1 MKKYLVGFD
10 VGSSSVKAAL
20 VDAETRECV
29 RSTFFPRVEMDTVSR
44 QKGWAEQSPE
54 VWWDNLVHAC
64 HRLLERAEV
73 DRNEIEAIGVSYQM
87 HGLVLVDKDQHVLR
101 PAIIWSDSRA
111 VGIGAEAFHKIGP
124 EKCLEHLLNSPGN
137 FTLSKLKW
145 VYDNEPQVFDRVH
158 KFMLPGDYVNMKLTG
173 ELNTTVSGLSEAILW
188 DFRQNQLADFVLDH
202 FGFDYSLVPDVVPTF
217 GEQGLLSD
225 EAARQLGLPSKIPVT
240 YRAGDQ
246 PNNALSLNVTEPGEV
261 AATGGTSG
269 VVYAIT
275 DQLAYDHGSRVNS
288 FAHVNHDLEQTRIG
302 VLLCIN
308 GAGSQY
314 SFMKNQ
320 VARDGTTYED
330 MERLIS
336 SVPISSEGLR
346 VLPYGNGAERVLNN
360 QEIGSHIINLQFN
373 RHGRAHLYR
382 AAIEGIAFS
391 FNYGLEVLREMG
403 IPLDLIRVG
412 NDNLFQSEVF
422 SNTVAMLSNC
432 QIEVV
437 GTSGAAGAALAA
449 GYGTGLYSTLKE
461 AVDKQRVVKR
471 HFPDVNNGEY
481 VRAYEIWKGDLEKL
495 TSSNNQVTV
504 K

>member
-1 MKKYLVGFD
+1 MKKYLLGFD

-20 VDAETRECV
+20 VDAATRESID
-29 RSTFFPRVEMDTVSR
+29 STFFPRVEMDTVSR

-54 VWWDNLVHAC
+54 IWWDNLCRAC
-64 HRLLERAEV
+64 NCLLHKV
-73 DRNEIEAIGVSYQM
+73 DIDRNEIAAIGISYQM
-87 HGLVLVDKDQHVLR
+87 HGLVIVDKDQHVLR

-111 VGIGAEAFHKIGP
+111 VGIGEEAFQKIGLD
-124 EKCLEHLLNSPGN
+124 KCFEHLLNSPGN

-145 VYDNEPQVFDRVH
+145 VYDNEPQVFERIH
-158 KFMLPGDYVNMKLTG
+158 KFMLPGDYINMKLTG
-173 ELNTTVSGLSEAILW
+173 ELNTTVSGLSEGILW
-188 DFRQNQLADFVLDH
+188 DFKQNQLADFVLDY
-202 FGFDYSLVPDVVPTF
+202 FGFDYSLVPEMVPTF
-217 GEQGLLSD
+217 GEQGVLRD
-225 EAARQLGLPSKIPVT
+225 EAARQLGLPAKIPVT

-246 PNNALSLNVTEPGEV
+246 PNNALSLNVTEPGEI

-269 VVYAIT
+269 VVYAVT
-275 DQLAYDHGSRVNS
+275 DQPVYDQGSRVNS
-288 FAHVNHDLEQTRIG
+288 FAHVNHDQDHMRIG

-314 SFMKNQ
+314 SFMKKQ
-320 VARDGTTYED
+320 IARDGTSYED

-346 VLPYGNGAERVLNN
+346 ILPYGNGAERVLHN
-360 QEIGSHIINLQFN
+360 QQIGSHIINLQFN

-382 AAIEGIAFS
+382 AALEGIAFS

-412 NDNLFQSEVF
+412 NDNLFQSDVF
-422 SNTVAMLSNC
+422 SNTVAMLSDC
-432 QIEVV
+432 EIEVV

-449 GYGTGLYSTLKE
+449 GYGQGVFLTLKD
-461 AVDKQRVVKR
+461 AVKRQRVVKR
-471 HFPDVNNGEY
+471 YFPEANKGEY
-481 VRAYEIWKGDLEKL
+481 IRAYKIWKGDLEKL
-495 TSSNNQVTV
+495 IGTNQKVIM

>member
-1 MKKYLVGFD
+1 MRKYLLGFD

-20 VDAETRECV
+20 VDATTQESLRT
-29 RSTFFPRVEMDTVSR
+29 TFFPRVEMDTVSR

-54 VWWDNLVHAC
+54 VWWDNLCHAC
-64 HRLLERAEV
+64 HRLLDKADI
-73 DRNEIEAIGVSYQM
+73 DRNQIAAIGISYQM
-87 HGLVLVDKDQHVLR
+87 HGLVLVDKDKHVLR

-111 VGIGAEAFHKIGP
+111 VKIGAEAFCKIGP

-145 VYDNEPQVFDRVH
+145 VCDNEPQVYDRIH
-158 KFMLPGDYVNMKLTG
+158 KFMLPGDYINMKLTG
-173 ELNTTVSGLSEAILW
+173 EINTTVSGLSEAILW
-188 DFRQNQLADFVLDH
+188 DFKENQLADFILDY
-202 FGFDYSLVPDVVPTF
+202 FGIDYSLVPNVVPTF
-217 GEQGLLSD
+217 GEQGELCD
-225 EAARQLGLPSKIPVT
+225 EAARLLGLPSRIPVT

-269 VVYAIT
+269 VVYAVT
-275 DQLAYDHGSRVNS
+275 DQLAYDQGSRVNS
-288 FAHVNHDLEQTRIG
+288 FAHVNHDMDQTRIG

-346 VLPYGNGAERVLNN
+346 VLPYGNGAERVLHN

-391 FNYGLEVLREMG
+391 FNYGLEVLRGMG
-403 IPLDLIRVG
+403 IPLDMIRVG

-422 SNTVAMLSNC
+422 TNTVAMLSNC
-432 QIEVV
+432 EIEVV

-449 GYGTGLYSTLKE
+449 GFGKGLYPTLKH
-461 AVDKQRVVKR
+461 AVKKQQVVKR
-471 HFPDVNNGEY
+471 YLPDGDNSEY
-481 VRAYEIWKGDLEKL
+481 VRAYEIWKSDLEKL
-495 TSSNNQVTV
+495 IHSNSQVVV